1 LILWQRSAHT
11 ADGTPLFTRVLDPAL
26 FVAALALAPARRAAG
41 LDPAV
46 AIRG

>member
-1 LILWQRSAHT
+1 MFIVLIE
-11 ADGTPLFTRVLDPAL
+11 PML
-26 FVAALALAPARRAAG
+26 FVAAAAGATLVGILSAVAPARRAAQ